1 MSFETESPTGE
12 HSANLMGFPTSPK
25 HLSILG
31 MRLQDSP
38 SPQFHD
44 SECRM
49 DPIFSV
55 LAMEV
60 IVPMRSISFLCTF
73 NLLKALGIVSS
84 ACNFQM
90 FFPNQISA
98 NKVTHRHMWI
108 PTQRVAASPIS
119 L

>member
-1 MSFETESPTGE
+1 MGLETESLTVGY
-12 HSANLMGFPTSPK
+12 SANVMGFPTWPK

-44 SECRM
+44 SVCRM

-55 LAMEV
+55 LAVEV
-60 IVPMRSISFLCTF
+60 IVPMRSISFLSTF
-73 NLLKALGIVSS
+73 NLLKALGVVSS

-98 NKVTHRHMWI
+98 NKVIHRHTWI
-108 PTQRVAASPIS
+108 PT
-119 L
+119 